1 MKNLP
6 LLLLILPL
14 FLQANRVKP
23 KVMHAQDRRGYH
35 DSYSHSSNH
44 RDTGEEILCGTT
56 EASGEVI
63 VIIAIQA
70 TSQATS
76 EEDYGNARLSYL
88 DANRVEVTEDI
99 AKGEG
104 EHLETLLSMIRPDYN
119 KKILITLQENFEEL
133 IYLSHHD
140 FLERVEQ
147 LI

>member
-1 MKNLP
+1 MKNLL

-44 RDTGEEILCGTT
+44 RDTGKEILCGTT
-56 EASGEVI
+56 EASGEMI
-63 VIIAIQA
+63 VIIAL
-70 TSQATS
+70 QATS
-76 EEDYGNARLSYL
+76 EATSEENYGHAQLSYL
-88 DANRVEVTEDI
+88 DDNRIEITEDM

-104 EHLETLLSMIRPDYN
+104 EHLETLLSMIKPNYN
-119 KKILITLQENFEEL
+119 HKVLITLQENFDEL
-133 IYLSHHD
+133 IYLKNSD
-140 FLERVEQ
+140 FLNRVEQ